1 MAIEDTYRL
10 PFDQFQRYRLV
21 AEATPILEGEG
32 PKKTILEAGGYPPRL
47 RDFLPEHKITT
58 VDRIECS
65 EPDYVCA
72 SAVALPFPDKN
83 FGIALS
89 LDTLEHVP
97 PADRD
102 RFLGELCRVS
112 ESYVIVAAPFASE
125 AVKAADRAI
134 FEFIRDLSG
143 YEHPYLKEHLELEPP
158 DLVATVAKMADAG
171 LDVQVIPSGRL
182 DRWMMMMAA
191 YYTLDADPDLKASLP
206 FFMEAYNRAFYA
218 FDKAEPAYRH
228 FLIGAYQGLGKRW
241 SLLAELASGEA
252 AEKADTRGME
262 LVMELARVTAL
273 KRKDRELAG
282 LSSAL
287 RSREDELASLRD
299 HVRELEDFAVKVK
312 SLPLYRFY
320 ERFVKPLRSS

>member
-1 MAIEDTYRL
+1 
-10 PFDQFQRYRLV
+10 
-21 AEATPILEGEG
+21 
-32 PKKTILEAGGYPPRL
+32 
-47 RDFLPEHKITT
+47 
-58 VDRIECS
+58 
-65 EPDYVCA
+65 
-72 SAVALPFPDKN
+72 
-83 FGIALS
+83 
-89 LDTLEHVP
+89 
-97 PADRD
+97 
-102 RFLGELCRVS
+102 
-112 ESYVIVAAPFASE
+112 
-125 AVKAADRAI
+125 
-134 FEFIRDLSG
+134 
-143 YEHPYLKEHLELEPP
+143 
-158 DLVATVAKMADAG
+158 MADAG

-241 SLLAELASGEA
+241 DLLAELSSGEA

-287 RSREDELASLRD
+287 RAREDEIASLRD

-320 ERFVKPLRSS
+320 ERFLKPLRSP